1 MGYLFFERM
10 HVVGSRGGG
19 DNVNINNESNN
30 NNNFLI
36 HNNNN
41 IRLINVD
48 N

>member
-10 HVVGSRGGG
+10 HVVGSGGKS
-19 DNVNINNESNN
+19 DNVNNESNN

-36 HNNNN
+36 HNNND